1 MKFKKSE
8 VTIKKPRFGNGY
20 LIHILDEYNLEYN
33 WPITQDEL
41 EQIVKQSLPYL
52 RVPKGTAVNAFNKF
66 MEKDKIDDFLK
77 TNLN

>member
-1 MKFKKSE
+1 MKHKKSGVRIIE
-8 VTIKKPRFGNGY
+8 SGPGY
-20 LIHILDEYNLEYN
+20 IIDLNDGMTSPFLAV
-33 WPITQDEL
+33 TQDEL
-41 EQIVKQSLPYL
+41 EEIVRQSLPYL

>member
-1 MKFKKSE
+1 MKHKKSE

-41 EQIVKQSLPYL
+41 EEIVQQSLPYL
-52 RVPKGTAVNAFNKF
+52 RVPEGTKVV
-66 MEKDKIDDFLK
+66 ELK
-77 TNLN
+77 K

>member
-1 MKFKKSE
+1 MKERILEK
-8 VTIKKPRFGNGY
+8 IR
-20 LIHILDEYNLEYN
+20 HIEENLN
-33 WPITQDEL
+33 EL
-41 EQIVKQSLPYL
+41 EEIVRQSLPYL